1 MQMTPLKSIQD
12 GQLEKI
18 RRKVYLNSK
27 GINPNR
33 AMQLDLVFPVLAGN
47 DQRFIPND
55 YARLCLFTAR
65 NKRVPRR
72 VIQHEQLFHLHDSIQ
87 AFFTGIE
94 LRAEDD
100 ELAWLQILYYAKSV
114 PLGESFEFSI
124 RQLCNDLDWPLNGTY
139 YDKARQCISRL
150 KASEVMVINQK
161 AYGNG
166 GAVSLIRDYV
176 FTNDDGCKPT
186 HYKMWIHRDMI
197 LFFAGNTFTNHN
209 WTVYRKLAPVARRL
223 ADYIESNKHPYPL
236 QIEKFRQVCGS
247 SDTQLKSWRE
257 TVKKACKEVEEGKIA
272 PRVWVERDVI
282 HVCCD
287 I

>member
-1 MQMTPLKSIQD
+1 MQRTPLKPIQN
-12 GQLEKI
+12 GQLENLQ
-18 RRKVYLNSK
+18 RKAYLNSK
-27 GINPNR
+27 GINPN
-33 AMQLDLVFPVLAGN
+33 MPVQLDLVFPIMNGN

-65 NKRVPRR
+65 NKRAPRR
-72 VIQHEQLFHLHDSIQ
+72 VIQHELLFHLHDSIQ

-100 ELAWLQILYYAKSV
+100 ELVWIQILHYAKSV
-114 PLGESFEFSI
+114 PLGESLEFNI

-139 YDKARQCISRL
+139 YDKVRQCISRL

-166 GAVSLIRDYV
+166 GAISLIRDYI

-186 HYKMWIHRDMI
+186 KFKMWIHKDMI
-197 LFFAGNTFTNHN
+197 LLFAGNTFTNHN
-209 WTVYRKLAPVARRL
+209 WVVYRKLAPVARRL
-223 ADYIESNKHPYPL
+223 ADYIESNKHPWPL
-236 QIEKFRQVCGS
+236 PIKKFRELCGS

-257 TVKKACKEVEEGKIA
+257 TVNKACAEVEAGKIA
-272 PRVWVERDVI
+272 SRVWVERDVI
-282 HVCCD
+282 HVAH
-287 I
+287 